1 MFNSNEI
8 QNAIAFYEVLKTDLN
23 TLLVKGSKSPLDY
36 LGEIETQPYAVTI
49 EYQISEPNQN
59 RETFDLLLDVGVI
72 LEHMVKTDIRLW
84 DKTSGIRTL
93 VVAPDHRCKKMVLEI
108 VFQG

>member
-1 MFNSNEI
+1 MCIDNEI

-59 RETFDLLLDVGVI
+59 RETFDLLVSIPQAVI
-72 LEHMVKTDIRLW
+72 SWLQLYHAGSRVALEM
-84 DKTSGIRTL
+84 
-93 VVAPDHRCKKMVLEI
+93 M
-108 VFQG
+108 